1 MAEYIKAVCPHCG
14 KELQIPSDLE
24 EFSCIY
30 CGDRVRKDVMLEL
43 QKTRDGRYEEERAYL
58 KERLPQAVT
67 NYLAYSKKITK
78 KEFFGVFETYE
89 IENRKLLDHL
99 DICAR
104 LDPLGVEH
112 CMEDVC
118 KDLLDG
124 VEAELAGHKKWSRK
138 SKRDEL
144 LFDARVV
151 MAIFLTPLARKRKLE
166 TAEPFR
172 KELNRQWLE
181 RYPKHKWI
189 PGDYDVLAEG
199 FRKKKLCFI
208 TTATCRFDG
217 KPDDCEELTMFRAFR
232 DGWLTA
238 HGGEAEIK
246 RYYEIAPSI
255 VTCIDHCDDAAEIY
269 GMIRR
274 NWLNP
279 CAEAIREGRNEDCR
293 RIYTD
298 MVTTLQERYYLS

>member
-24 EFSCIY
+24 EFSCLY
-30 CGDRVRKDVMLEL
+30 CGDRVRTEVMLEL
-43 QKTRDGRYEEERAYL
+43 QDTREGRYEEERTYL
-58 KERLPQAVT
+58 KERLPQTVT
-67 NYLAYSKKITK
+67 HYLSYSKKITK
-78 KEFFGVFETYE
+78 KEFFGAFETYE
-89 IENRKLLDHL
+89 TENRKILEHL
-99 DICAR
+99 DVCAR

-112 CMEDVC
+112 CMQAVC
-118 KDLLDG
+118 KELLDG
-124 VEAELAGHKKWSRK
+124 VEMELSGNKKWSSK

-144 LFDARVV
+144 LFDTRVV
-151 MAIFLTPLARKRKLE
+151 MAIFLTPLTKKRRLE

-189 PGDYDVLAEG
+189 PGDYEVLAEG
-199 FRKKKLCFI
+199 FKKKKLCFI

-217 KPDDCEELTMFRAFR
+217 KDDDCEELTMFRSFR
-232 DGWLTA
+232 DGWLTE
-238 HGGEAEIK
+238 HGGEADIL

-255 VTCIDHCDDAAEIY
+255 VTCIDHCDDASEIY

-274 NWLNP
+274 NWLEP

-293 RIYTD
+293 KIYTD
-298 MVTTLQERYYLS
+298 MVTSLQEKYYLS